1 MKVCLSL
8 AMHQVMLKQAC
19 AHAHTIKFHNIILN
33 QIPWILWF
41 SVLLYFKDWIK
52 LSSYDA
58 FH

>member
-1 MKVCLSL
+1 
-8 AMHQVMLKQAC
+8 MHQVMLKQAC